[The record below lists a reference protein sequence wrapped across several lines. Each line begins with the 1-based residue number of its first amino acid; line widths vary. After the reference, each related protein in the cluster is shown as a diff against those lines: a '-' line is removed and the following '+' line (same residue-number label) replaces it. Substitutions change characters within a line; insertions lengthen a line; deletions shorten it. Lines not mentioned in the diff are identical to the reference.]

1 MWCDWLNRY
10 VLIFEVYAM
19 SEPHKHKDFIIAWAN
34 GAAIQFKRPESEDW
48 IDVGS
53 RNLPQWLLELEYRI
67 KPEPKPDIVRQMY
80 IYSMKESLTTCWTT
94 PNCNKSANVNVIF
107 DGETGAL
114 KDVEII
120 K

>member
-1 MWCDWLNRY
+1 MNEN
-10 VLIFEVYAM
+10 F
-19 SEPHKHKDFIIAWAN
+19 
-34 GAAIQFKRPESEDW
+34 
-48 IDVGS
+48 
-53 RNLPQWLLELEYRI
+53 
-67 KPEPKPDIVRQMY
+67 
-80 IYSMKESLTTCWTT
+80 TTCWTT